1 MSTEQQN
8 DQAEQW
14 KMPAYTLTFPV
25 VLDNGDK
32 LDEVP
37 LRPISVA
44 EHRAALVKAGKDD
57 DAQFEALIELATGL
71 PVGVLEQ
78 LKQPDYVGLL
88 GRLYDYIKLPPSFFT
103 GVKPQDPRDFALL
116 VPINAFVDG
125 VPRLVDRLQIE
136 VPAMKV
142 TKTMRKLKTVNERAD
157 FVTAHCVGLSVPD
170 VQKLSL
176 PDWSYLQECL
186 NDFLNKPGA
195 FFQSETS
202 T

>member
-14 KMPAYTLTFPV
+14 QMPPHVLIFPV
-25 VLDNGDK
+25 GLENGEQ
-32 LDEVP
+32 LHEIP
-37 LRPISVA
+37 LRPINVA

-71 PVGVLEQ
+71 PSSVLEQ
-78 LKQPDYVGLL
+78 LKQPDYVSLVE
-88 GRLYDYIKLPPSFFT
+88 RIYHYVKMPPEYFT
-103 GVKPQDPRDFALL
+103 GCKPDSPDDFSLL
-116 VPINAFVDG
+116 VPIRAFVDG
-125 VPRLVDRLQIE
+125 VPKIVDRLQIE
-136 VPAMKV
+136 VPPMKV
-142 TKTMRKLKTVNERAD
+142 AKMMRKLKTVNERAD

-170 VQKLSL
+170 VQSLSL
-176 PDWSYLQECL
+176 PDWSHLQERL

-195 FFQSETS
+195 FFQPATS

>member
-14 KMPAYTLTFPV
+14 QMPPHVLTFPV
-25 VLDNGDK
+25 NLDNGDP
-32 LDEVP
+32 LSEIP

-71 PVGVLEQ
+71 PSSVLEQ
-78 LKQPDYVGLL
+78 LKQPDYVSLVE
-88 GRLYDYIKLPPSFFT
+88 RIYNYIKLPPSFFT
-103 GVKPQDPRDFALL
+103 GVEPDSPDDFALL
-116 VPINAFVDG
+116 VPIRAFVGG
-125 VPRLVDRLQIE
+125 VPKIVDRLQIE
-136 VPAMKV
+136 VPPMKV
-142 TKTMRKLKTVNERAD
+142 SKMMRKLKTPNERAD

-170 VQKLSL
+170 VQSLSL
-176 PDWSYLQECL
+176 PDWSHLQERL

-195 FFQSETS
+195 FFQSATS